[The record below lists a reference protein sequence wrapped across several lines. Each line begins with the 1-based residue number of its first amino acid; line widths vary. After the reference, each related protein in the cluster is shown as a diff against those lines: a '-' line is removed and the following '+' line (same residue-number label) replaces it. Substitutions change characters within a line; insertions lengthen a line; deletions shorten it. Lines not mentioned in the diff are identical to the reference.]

1 MEGSIG
7 HISEPARR
15 KILKRCLKNSEYV
28 TDKPKEQLILL
39 LFFYKIYAQQFKTYF
54 GRLKIQNEKVIVLE
68 TSSIFKLRLQI
79 MHESRRYDVHKCKR
93 KTTDSS

>member
-1 MEGSIG
+1 MR
-7 HISEPARR
+7 ARR

-39 LFFYKIYAQQFKTYF
+39 LFFYKIYAQQIQTYF

-68 TSSIFKLRLQI
+68 TSSICKLRLQI
-79 MHESRRYDVHKCKR
+79 MHESRRFYVHKSKR
-93 KTTDSS
+93 KTIDPS